1 MSTPQLP
8 DRASLEY
15 LKKLAK
21 ERLRELRSTNPV
33 ARLADAQ
40 YAVAREHGF
49 SSWRALKAEV
59 DRRRAPTVQAYFQA
73 CASGDLNALGALL
86 DSDASLV
93 RERTADGS
101 TGLHQAVCHPAVLK
115 LLIDHGADPNLRD
128 VGDNASALHFA
139 AGGGHLESVRVLL
152 DAGADVH
159 GSGDVHKSD
168 VIGWAAREGNQAVVT
183 LLLERGARHHIF
195 SAIALGDV
203 DLVERLVDENPD
215 CLARR
220 RSRFE
225 NQQTPVH
232 TAVAPPDGLGGKP
245 NYEILARLIQ
255 LGADV
260 DAVDDKGR
268 TPLSSAMLRGD
279 REAIR
284 LLRSA
289 GAQEPAPVQPVRAEG
304 LGESVRRFAV
314 SLYAP
319 DMRATVAW
327 YEAIGFVVDSR
338 YEDDG
343 ELDYVAVSFGAA
355 FVHFSRFGEPVR
367 GASLWLY
374 TTRIDEIYQRLK
386 QLQLQNVQAD
396 AAEENRV
403 EVRFDQDLYTP
414 FYGGRQFD
422 IEDPNGVSLH
432 FLQPN

>member
-1 MSTPQLP
+1 METRKLP
-8 DRASLEY
+8 ERASLEY

-21 ERLRELRSTNPV
+21 ERLRELRSTTGD
-33 ARLADAQ
+33 AKLADAQ
-40 YAVAREHGF
+40 YAIAREHGF
-49 SSWRALKAEV
+49 SSWRALKAEI
-59 DRRRAPTVQAYFQA
+59 DRRRAPLVSAFFRA
-73 CASGDLNALGALL
+73 CANGDVDALRTLL
-86 DSDASLV
+86 ESDPSLV

-101 TGLHQAVCHPAVLK
+101 TGLHQAVRHPEILK
-115 LLIDHGADPNLRD
+115 RLIDHGADPNLRD

-168 VIGWAAREGNQAVVT
+168 VIGWAAREGNQAVVN

-203 DLVERLVDENPD
+203 DLVERLVDETPD

-268 TPLSSAMLRGD
+268 SPLSIAMLRGD
-279 REAIR
+279 RDAIR

-289 GAQEPAPVQPVRAEG
+289 GAQEPPPVQPVGGEG

-314 SLYAP
+314 SLYSP
-319 DMRATVAW
+319 DIRATVAW
-327 YEAIGFVVDSR
+327 YEAIGFVVESR

-343 ELDYVAVSFGAA
+343 ELDYVGLSFGAA
-355 FVHFSRFGEPVR
+355 FVHFSRFGEAVR

-374 TTRIDEIYQRLK
+374 TNRIDEIYQRLK
-386 QLQLQNVQAD
+386 QLQLHSVQAGAQED
-396 AAEENRV
+396 RV
-403 EVRFDQDLYTP
+403 EVRFAQDLYAP